1 MPQIPGLI
9 SVRAGPHGHGSQT
22 RVPAAQSHYL
32 LPSTHLTP
40 AMGKAAGS
48 GSLSLNKSSSFF
60 VSEINFRPLD
70 CERDLHTS
78 AASKLP
84 HVCQG
89 KKGCKCEG
97 NPACGFGRPCVRS
110 LGGPW
115 ERGMRLS
122 SAGPS
127 PLPCWLPLSRRLS
140 NPLCQTQAPR
150 KPTAVSV
157 DEALPHLKLP
167 GHNVKGRGRRGD
179 APKNPG
185 GGSPEF
191 RLY

>member
-1 MPQIPGLI
+1 MPQIPGLV
-9 SVRAGPHGHGSQT
+9 SVRAGPHGHGAQT
-22 RVPAAQSHYL
+22 RVPAAQSRYL

-97 NPACGFGRPCVRS
+97 NPACGFGRPRVRS
-110 LGGPW
+110 PGGH
-115 ERGMRLS
+115 G
-122 SAGPS
+122 SAVCGSPPPVPAHSLLAS
-127 PLPCWLPLSRRLS
+127 PLPSAKQ
-140 NPLCQTQAPR
+140 PLCQTQAPR
-150 KPTAVSV
+150 KPTTVSV
-157 DEALPHLKLP
+157 DKALPHLKHP
-167 GHNVKGRGRRGD
+167 GHNVKGRGGRDD
-179 APKNPG
+179 APQEPR